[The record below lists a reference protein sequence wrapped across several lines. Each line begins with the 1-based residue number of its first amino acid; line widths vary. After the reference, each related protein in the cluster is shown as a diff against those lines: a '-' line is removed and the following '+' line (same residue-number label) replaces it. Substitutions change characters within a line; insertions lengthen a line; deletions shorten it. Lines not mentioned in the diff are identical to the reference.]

1 MAIPKLRVFCRIS
14 FRIASF
20 AHKSAKTHLIKTI
33 ERVLRN
39 APVGRAIATRQR
51 RARLARSRRGAA
63 SGARGAGCAQTP
75 RTSVPGSGRWP
86 SLETDVDHPR
96 PRGGCDRAYFG

>member
-1 MAIPKLRVFCRIS
+1 RIS

-75 RTSVPGSGRWP
+75 RTSVPGSGRCTSVPGGGRWP